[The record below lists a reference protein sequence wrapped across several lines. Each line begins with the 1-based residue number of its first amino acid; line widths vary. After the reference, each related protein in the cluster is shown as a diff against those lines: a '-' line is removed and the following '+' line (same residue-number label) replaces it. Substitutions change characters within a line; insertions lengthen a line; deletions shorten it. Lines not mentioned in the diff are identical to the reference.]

1 MNNLG
6 ILFTSTGQPLE
17 ALRYYNLALPIR
29 REVGNRAGEAVT
41 LYNMAR
47 IHLDQGQTD
56 QAVDLIRQVIEID
69 RLTGAAHSEADDL
82 FFLATLL
89 NQLGKPQEAIPL
101 VQRSIA
107 LFHQHKLQQDDAGRS
122 LAQHEQLLA
131 ALQSGA
137 PPSQP
142 TGLSNE
148 SLRVIRSNTITVMTK
163 MSEKNAEW
171 RATIVDALHQATS
184 QAEQAFFQALLDP
197 LDGQEPMLPEE
208 NPYASTLQTI
218 LAGIAAGGQPNQH
231 QEELTPEVL
240 EAVRTFLG
248 TDSWADTR
256 LVLEEKQALLFQPEV
271 EALFQG
277 LVDDARN
284 KHDQQRAGYF
294 QFHLSLLQD
303 AKANGITTAFARLEA
318 TVQANHNG
326 SVLSEDFIERA
337 VRGLKGEVAE
347 KMALLNWLAELT
359 QQVPPPDQKLIDLL
373 QRALFAQDLARMEVE
388 LDPPQRAVWDQILEG
403 LQ

>member
-171 RATIVDALHQATS
+171 RATIVDAPHQATS